1 MSRSTLVKLK
11 RVGNSQA
18 VIIPSSF
25 LKEVGKTSE
34 VEMKIESNEIR
45 LVFASA
51 KSLQELIDE
60 KRARNRGLLAKM
72 RKAIEKIDPEHYEK
86 NNYIIQGA
94 DDLID

>member
-11 RVGNSQA
+11 KVGNSQA

-51 KSLQELIDE
+51 KTLQELIDE
-60 KRARNRGLLAKM
+60 KRIRNRGLMAKAM
-72 RKAIEKIDPEHYEK
+72 KKVALIDSEKYNE
-86 NNYIIQGA
+86 NYIISGA
-94 DDLID
+94 DDWIE

>member
-11 RVGNSQA
+11 KLGNSQA

-34 VEMKIESNEIR
+34 VEMKIETNEIR

-60 KRARNRGLLAKM
+60 KRIRNRGLMANAMKKVAL
-72 RKAIEKIDPEHYEK
+72 IDPEKYDE
-86 NNYIIQGA
+86 NYIISGA
-94 DDLID
+94 DDWID